1 MAEASTVDT
10 LARRLEAALARIEA
24 AGAARRAAQA
34 EERAR
39 ADRLAEEARH
49 ALAAL
54 DTLIAAEEA
63 A

>member
-1 MAEASTVDT
+1 MAEASTVDS

-24 AGAARRAAQA
+24 AGAARRTAQA
-34 EERAR
+34 GERAR

-54 DTLIAAEEA
+54 DTLIAAKDA